1 MRLSLL
7 VAVLFSIALGVP
19 PPALA
24 WGAAGHR
31 IINNVA
37 ARSLPASVPAFV
49 RSPATIAE
57 IATLGPEADRLKGAG
72 KTWDG
77 DLDPG
82 HYLDLDDDGTIA
94 GVLPLAQLPP
104 TREAYDTA
112 IRKGRVVNGEAPD
125 EYSIGYV
132 PYSIVEGWQQ
142 VAKDFAIWRVDAYGE
157 THAATDAARAFFGTD
172 RKLREVL
179 TLRDIGYFGH
189 FVADSSQ
196 PLHVTVHFNGWGQY
210 PNPQN
215 HTQSNKIHAKFE
227 TGFVETHAT
236 ADTVLARIGPY
247 VPSTVPIMTRV
258 ETYLAATNSN
268 VAAVYTFEDA
278 GAFDAGTPDAVNFM
292 LDRLAAGGK
301 MLRDLIVD
309 AYAASADEKV
319 GYPGITVRDVE
330 SGAVIP
336 TPKSANGGCP
346 PSLFPVRLLGGARLQ
361 FRDDARIGERRR
373 VAENPAFGDIAQ
385 EPAHDLAAAR
395 LRQLLRERQ
404 IFRMDELSEL
414 FRDVRA

>member
-1 MRLSLL
+1 MRLPACFALL
-7 VAVLFSIALGVP
+7 LSAVLCVP
-19 PPALA
+19 GAALA

-37 ARSLPASVPAFV
+37 ARSLPDSVPAFV
-49 RSPATIAE
+49 RTPAAIAE
-57 IATLGPEADRLKGAG
+57 ITTLGPEPDKLKGAG
-72 KTWDG
+72 KTWDS

-94 GVLPLAQLPP
+94 GVLPLSQLPA

-132 PYSIVEGWQQ
+132 PYSIVEGYQQ

-157 THAATDAARAFFGTD
+157 KHAATDADRAFFATD
-172 RKLREVL
+172 RQLREVL
-179 TLRDIGYFGH
+179 TLRDIGYWGH

-196 PLHVTVHFNGWGQY
+196 PLHITVHFNGWGKY

-215 HTQSNKIHAKFE
+215 YTQSDKIHAKFE
-227 TGFVETHAT
+227 TAFVQAHTT
-236 ADTVLARIGPY
+236 ADAVLPRLGPY

-258 ETYLAATNSN
+258 ETYLAATNSH
-268 VAAVYTFEDA
+268 VADVYKLEGA
-278 GAFDAGTPDAVNFM
+278 GAFDAVTPDAVSFT

-301 MLRDLIVD
+301 MLRDLIAD

-319 GYPGITVRDVE
+319 GYPGISVRDVE
-330 SGAVIP
+330 NGAVIP
-336 TPKSANGGCP
+336 TPTSANGG
-346 PSLFPVRLLGGARLQ
+346 
-361 FRDDARIGERRR
+361 
-373 VAENPAFGDIAQ
+373 
-385 EPAHDLAAAR
+385 
-395 LRQLLRERQ
+395 
-404 IFRMDELSEL
+404 
-414 FRDVRA
+414 

>member
-1 MRLSLL
+1 MRFDLVVSVLL
-7 VAVLFSIALGVP
+7 AIAIAAP
-19 PPALA
+19 APALA

-37 ARSLPASVPAFV
+37 ARSLPDSVPAFV
-49 RSPATIAE
+49 RTPAAIAE
-57 IATLGPEADRLKGAG
+57 ITTLGPEPDRLKGAG
-72 KTWDG
+72 KTWDA

-157 THAATDAARAFFGTD
+157 KHAANDADRAFFATD
-172 RKLREVL
+172 RQLREVL
-179 TLRDIGYFGH
+179 TLRDIGYWGH

-215 HTQSNKIHAKFE
+215 YTNSNKIHAKFE
-227 TGFVETHAT
+227 TGFVEAHAT
-236 ADTVLARIGPY
+236 ADAVLPRIGPY
-247 VPSTVPIMTRV
+247 VPSAVPIMTRV

-268 VAAVYTFEDA
+268 VAAVYKFEGA
-278 GAFDAGTPDAVNFM
+278 GAFDAATPDAVSFT

-301 MLRDLIVD
+301 MLRDLIAD

-319 GYPGITVRDVE
+319 GYPGISVRDVE
-330 SGAVIP
+330 NGAVIP
-336 TPKSANGGCP
+336 TPKTANGG
-346 PSLFPVRLLGGARLQ
+346 
-361 FRDDARIGERRR
+361 
-373 VAENPAFGDIAQ
+373 
-385 EPAHDLAAAR
+385 
-395 LRQLLRERQ
+395 
-404 IFRMDELSEL
+404 
-414 FRDVRA
+414 